1 MESNVEVCAN
11 ERKWFD
17 IEGAAKYLAVK
28 PRTIREGVWAG
39 ELERAKIGKRFI
51 FSRASL
57 DAWAESKMCREG
69 IA

>member
-1 MESNVEVCAN
+1 METTAQVRSN
-11 ERKWFD
+11 ERNWMD
-17 IEGAAKYLAVK
+17 VEQAATYLAVK
-28 PRTIREGVWAG
+28 PRTIREAVWAG

-57 DAWAESKMCREG
+57 DAFAQSKMTREG